1 MALAKRQVQL
11 IEKIIQDSLRNK
23 LEKHN
28 LEPAAMPFHTR
39 LLGKDQL
46 ALYSFIHSL
55 NTDFGASILETVAV
69 GLASSKMVTYHKS
82 G

>member
-1 MALAKRQVQL
+1 MALAKRQVQS
-11 IEKIIQDSLRNK
+11 IEKIIEDSLRNK

-28 LEPAAMPFHTR
+28 PEPAVMPFHTR

-55 NTDFGASILETVAV
+55 VQTRCRC
-69 GLASSKMVTYHKS
+69 
-82 G
+82 